1 MGTKRRVCRLSD
13 SRFRNVDLRQFEK
26 QIIDTINEA
35 VPGKNPRVTTTN
47 FSTDE
52 LTQSEAIKLGRALAK
67 LEDLAVY
74 GKEIRIFRLFEGH
87 LQDAKETVNSEE
99 TTSEVKDSNNSI
111 VTETTISHEVKTETK
126 VKGGH
131 MA

>member
-1 MGTKRRVCRLSD
+1 MKRRICRLSD
-13 SRFRNVDLRQFEK
+13 SRFRNMDLRRFEK
-26 QIIDTINEA
+26 EIIDTINET
-35 VPGKNPRVTTTN
+35 VPGKNPKVTEKN

-67 LEDLAVY
+67 LEDLVCY
-74 GKEIRIFRLFEGH
+74 GKQITIFRLFEGH
-87 LQDAKETVNSEE
+87 LQEVQETVNSTNSEAENKVEE
-99 TTSEVKDSNNSI
+99 TK
-111 VTETTISHEVKTETK
+111 SHEVKEPQNNK

>member
-26 QIIDTINEA
+26 EIIDTINET
-35 VPGKNPRVTTTN
+35 VPGKNPRVTASN

-67 LEDLAVY
+67 LNDLNAY

-87 LQDAKETVNSEE
+87 LQDAKDTVNSEE
-99 TTSEVKDSNNSI
+99 ITA
-111 VTETTISHEVKTETK
+111 SHEVKTEIK
-126 VKGGH
+126 IEWGH

>member
-1 MGTKRRVCRLSD
+1 MKGVNPMKRRICRLSD
-13 SRFRNVDLRQFEK
+13 SRFRNIDLRRFEK
-26 QIIDTINEA
+26 EIIDTINET
-35 VPGKNPRVTTTN
+35 VPGKNPKVTEKN

-67 LEDLAVY
+67 LEDLVCY
-74 GKEIRIFRLFEGH
+74 GKQITIFQLFEGH
-87 LQDAKETVNSEE
+87 LQDVQETANSTNSEAE
-99 TTSEVKDSNNSI
+99 NEVKEPQNN
-111 VTETTISHEVKTETK
+111 K

>member
-13 SRFRNVDLRQFEK
+13 SRFRKVDLRQFEK
-26 QIIDTINEA
+26 EIIDTINET
-35 VPGKNPRVTTTN
+35 VPGKNPKVTASN

-67 LEDLAVY
+67 LEDLTVY
-74 GKEIRIFRLFEGH
+74 GKEKRIFRLFEGR
-87 LQDAKETVNSEE
+87 LQDVKKTVNSE
-99 TTSEVKDSNNSI
+99 
-111 VTETTISHEVKTETK
+111 ETTISHEVKTETK